1 MLIGLFIGS
10 QKFVAGMEHGRE
22 ATCKRCMEEVT
33 GRPGNPVVT
42 IVDVWV
48 SVVPSPEEILNPQN
62 IVWEIKNNNCQT
74 NCKLKDK
81 MFKLFQQFLFLYQII
96 SYLNECEVI

>member
-1 MLIGLFIGS
+1 MLIGLFIAS

-33 GRPGNPVVT
+33 GPGNPVVT

-48 SVVPSPEEILNPQN
+48 SVVPRPEEILDPQN
-62 IVWEIKNNNCQT
+62 IVWEIKHNNGQT
-74 NCKLKDK
+74 DWKLKDK
-81 MFKLFQQFLFLYQII
+81 MFKIFWQFLFLFQIT
-96 SYLNECEVI
+96 S